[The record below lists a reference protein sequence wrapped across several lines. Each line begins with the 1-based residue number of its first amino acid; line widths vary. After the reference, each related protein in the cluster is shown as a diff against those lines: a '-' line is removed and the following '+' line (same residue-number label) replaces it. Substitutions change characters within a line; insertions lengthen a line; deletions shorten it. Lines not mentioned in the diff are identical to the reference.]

1 MFGIR
6 NKLLRLRLAGW
17 AERQHRE
24 TLDAIRR
31 SGRPVGKLLFLCYG
45 NICRSPIAEKVAKRL
60 LPEAEVSSAG
70 FYSQEGRS
78 TPDLVQR
85 AAGSLGIDLTDWAS
99 RRVTGEMVR
108 RADLVVLMDL
118 YNFRDF
124 RREFPSDQNKIVFL
138 GLLLEPPQLMINDP
152 YGKPLPE
159 ILNII
164 TEISKGVTELARRIN
179 PGVSDRSRDWS

>member
-1 MFGIR
+1 MRFGIR
-6 NKLLRLRLAGW
+6 NKLLRLRLSGM
-17 AERQHRE
+17 AERRHRE
-24 TLDAIRR
+24 TLDAIRQ

-45 NICRSPIAEKVAKRL
+45 NICRSPVAEKLAKRL

-70 FYSQEGRS
+70 FYNQEGRS
-78 TPDLVQR
+78 TPDIVQH
-85 AAGSLGIDLTDWAS
+85 AARSRGIDLGNWAS

-108 RADLVVLMDL
+108 RVDLVVLMDL

-124 RREFPSDQNKIVFL
+124 RREFPSDQNKVVFL
-138 GLLLEPPQLMINDP
+138 GLLLEPPRLMIDDP

-164 TEISKGVTELARRIN
+164 TQIGKGVTALARRIN
-179 PGVSDRSRDWS
+179 P